1 MPRYSLYA
9 LLVGVVCILIG
20 AAGSIRVR
28 IQAESRNQAVS
39 LAMEWQV
46 IRDMSAQIGAD
57 PADVLRRLD
66 EAGLGTLVV
75 NEDVAGDFFGR
86 DIQRQLGARPNEYR
100 IDPTLAKRIQEA
112 WPGNLTP
119 SPSEDGTAFLA
130 RSEIPRLLPLGIDPA
145 AAELAKSRAMFLIA
159 RHINPVGST
168 EESIRRTLT
177 TSQALRVDAYLPLGE
192 QALGQRDLLRQTAEL
207 LPSLGLLYITPEFS
221 KISGDARMA
230 SLLPEHLIRLHAA
243 QQAEIDKLT
252 PQDYVER
259 YVRAGR
265 ERNIRILLLR
275 PLTSAAENPVD
286 ALLNSVRLVRKGL
299 EREGVPLGQP
309 KPYER
314 REIPSWTRLMLMVGI
329 GAAGFAAALGI
340 GRRGLAAT
348 LLQGIALPLPFL
360 LHTLNP
366 SLLALYAAILL
377 PLVGVWVWTTRTD
390 WAPWLSLVI
399 LVAGGMLGAMS
410 VAGILNGLEYWV
422 KVDEFSGVKAAHFL
436 PILVTGAWLIGREI
450 PWRAVM
456 NQAITYGAVFLGLV
470 ILVLLMLMLIRT
482 GNDNPGAVSGL
493 ELKMRNLLDSV
504 LYVRP
509 RTKEFAFGHPL
520 LCIGCLAWATAI
532 RTESRRLR
540 ILAAGLIS
548 IGMIGV
554 TSIVNTFCHLH
565 IPFSLSVARAVIGLG
580 IGISVGMILWALIQ
594 RPLTKLVEVK
604 P

>member
-1 MPRYSLYA
+1 MPKISFFA
-9 LLVGVVCILIG
+9 LLVGVVCLLIG

-28 IQAESRNQAVS
+28 VQAESRNQAVS

-46 IRDMSAQIGAD
+46 IRDMSAQIGAE
-57 PADVLRRLD
+57 PEEVLRRLD
-66 EAGLGTLVV
+66 EVGLGTLVV

-86 DIQRQLGARPNEYR
+86 DIQRQLGARANDYR
-100 IDPTLAKRIQEA
+100 IDPSLAKRIQEA

-145 AAELAKSRAMFLIA
+145 AAELAKSRSMFLVA

-168 EESIRRTLT
+168 EESIRRALAA
-177 TSQALRVDAYLPLGE
+177 SQALGVDAYLPLGE
-192 QALGQRDLLRQTAEL
+192 QALGQRDLIKRTADL
-207 LPSLGLLYITPEFS
+207 IPSLGLQYVTPEFS
-221 KISGDARMA
+221 KIAGDARLA
-230 SLLPEHLIRLHAA
+230 SLLSEHLIRLHAA

-275 PLTSAAENPVD
+275 PLTSAADSPVD

-299 EREGVPLGQP
+299 EREGVPLGTP

-314 REIPSWTRLMLMVGI
+314 RLIPEWTQLLIVVGLAAVGYGI
-329 GAAGFAAALGI
+329 GAAFGSKGWLLALSL
-340 GRRGLAAT
+340 GLAIPT
-348 LLQGIALPLPFL
+348 PFL
-360 LHTLNP
+360 LKTLNP
-366 SLLALYAAILL
+366 GLLALYAALLL
-377 PLVGVWVWTTRTD
+377 PLAGVWVWTRRSD
-390 WAPWLSLVI
+390 WHPWQSLMI
-399 LVAGGMLGAMS
+399 LVSGGVLAGLTIS
-410 VAGILNGLEYWV
+410 GILNGLEYWV

-470 ILVLLMLMLIRT
+470 ILVLLLLMLIRT

-493 ELKMRNLLDSV
+493 ELRMRNLLDSA

-520 LCIGCLAWATAI
+520 LWVGCLAWAWAI

-565 IPFSLSVARAVIGLG
+565 IPFTLSAARAGIGLG
-580 IGISVGMILWALIQ
+580 IGVLIGTLLWLLVQ
-594 RPLTKLVEVK
+594 KPLAKLVEVK